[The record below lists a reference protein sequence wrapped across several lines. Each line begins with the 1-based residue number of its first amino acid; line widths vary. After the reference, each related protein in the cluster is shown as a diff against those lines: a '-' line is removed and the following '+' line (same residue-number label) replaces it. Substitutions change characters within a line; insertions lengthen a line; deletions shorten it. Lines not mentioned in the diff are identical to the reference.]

1 MPYLGLITFHNEWCG
16 LQTYHTKLTSSRE
29 DCLREMWKVLWE
41 DMFSI
46 DERNDV
52 AEVLHHLEQI
62 DQTDLFL
69 HKILF
74 VEDDDKD
81 DEDDEDKKC
90 EYRDVGQ
97 IKEKLLSICNIE
109 DVETVIKNFLHESE
123 YKIQLLSL

>member
-74 VEDDDKD
+74 VEDDED
-81 DEDDEDKKC
+81 DDEDKKC

>member
-52 AEVLHHLEQI
+52 AEVLHHLERI

-74 VEDDDKD
+74 VEDDED
-81 DEDDEDKKC
+81 DDEDKKC